1 MTLKKKKIYEKQ
13 DMICERNI
21 YNLIALQK
29 SPSPIKLMAPSYHL
43 VTESPPVHESKIKH
57 HALVEDMDE
66 NGVPH
71 RNNDSSRP
79 RRYGHHRQPQKEGQ
93 SPHVVAPI
101 AYLARASQGCLWK

>member
-1 MTLKKKKIYEKQ
+1 
-13 DMICERNI
+13 MICERDI
-21 YNLIALQK
+21 YNLTALQK
-29 SPSPIKLMAPSYHL
+29 IPCPIKLMAPSYHL

-79 RRYGHHRQPQKEGQ
+79 WRYGHHRQPQKEGQ
-93 SPHVVAPI
+93 SSTC
-101 AYLARASQGCLWK
+101 RCTNCLPSTSKSMLSLEIYIIESGDDP